1 LAFSTGRA
9 KIGEIFALHEYG
21 EEPEM
26 LSAFVALGTLVGFAF
41 ALALFF
47 LPTLVA
53 KSRNHPNTLPI
64 FLVNLF
70 FGWTF
75 VGWGVSLVWACTRR
89 AQPVLYAPVYPVVMA
104 SSRPPAAANSAI
116 SILPPSSPYRRAR

>member
-1 LAFSTGRA
+1 
-9 KIGEIFALHEYG
+9 
-21 EEPEM
+21 M

-41 ALALFF
+41 ALALLF

-53 KSRNHPNTLPI
+53 KSRNHPNMLPI

-75 VGWGVSLVWACTRR
+75 IGWVISFVWACTRPAR
-89 AQPVLYAPVYPVVMA
+89 PVLYAPVYPVVMA
-104 SSRPPAAANSAI
+104 SSRPPAVANSAV

>member
-1 LAFSTGRA
+1 
-9 KIGEIFALHEYG
+9 
-21 EEPEM
+21 M

-41 ALALFF
+41 ALALLF
-47 LPTLVA
+47 LPTLIA

-75 VGWGVSLVWACTRR
+75 IGWVISLVWACTRP
-89 AQPVLYAPVYPVVMA
+89 AQPVLYAPVYSAVMA
-104 SSRPPAAANSAI
+104 SSHPPAAAYSAV

>member
-1 LAFSTGRA
+1 MLA
-9 KIGEIFALHEYG
+9 
-21 EEPEM
+21 
-26 LSAFVALGTLVGFAF
+26 AFVALGTLVGLAF
-41 ALALFF
+41 ALALLF

-75 VGWGVSLVWACTRR
+75 IGWAISLVWACTRP
-89 AQPVLYAPVYPVVMA
+89 AQPILCVPGYPAVRALYH
-104 SSRPPAAANSAI
+104 PPAVANSAV
-116 SILPPSSPYRRAR
+116 SILPSSSPYRRAR

>member
-1 LAFSTGRA
+1 
-9 KIGEIFALHEYG
+9 
-21 EEPEM
+21 M

-41 ALALFF
+41 ALALLF

-64 FLVNLF
+64 FLVNFF

-75 VGWGVSLVWACTRR
+75 IGWVISLVWACTRP
-89 AQPVLYAPVYPVVMA
+89 AQPVLYAPVYPAVMA
-104 SSRPPAAANSAI
+104 SSHPPAAANSAV

>member
-1 LAFSTGRA
+1 LAFFTGRA
-9 KIGEIFALHEYG
+9 KIGAISALHEYG

-41 ALALFF
+41 ALALLF

-75 VGWGVSLVWACTRR
+75 IGWVISLVWACMRP
-89 AQPVLYAPVYPVVMA
+89 AQPFLYAPVYPA
-104 SSRPPAAANSAI
+104 FHPPAAPNSAV

>member
-1 LAFSTGRA
+1 LVFGFSHARIEETLARD
-9 KIGEIFALHEYG
+9 EYG

-26 LSAFVALGTLVGFAF
+26 LSAFVALGTLVGIIFS
-41 ALALFF
+41 LALLF

-53 KSRNHPNTLPI
+53 KSRNHPNVLPI

-75 VGWGVSLVWACTRR
+75 VGWVISLVWACTRP
-89 AQPVLYAPVYPVVMA
+89 AAPVYYAPVYSPVIA
-104 SSRPPAAANSAI
+104 SPHPRAVANSAT
-116 SILPPSSPYRRAR
+116 SLLPHPSQIRGAR